1 LNQHGFLRHNGH
13 IFRLDV
19 QLLMTHLIL
28 RPLTPDLNHPAP
40 RDKFGHAIA
49 LAADGQTLAIGAP
62 YHDQPLISSGSVQ
75 IYARRDDEWQ
85 PIGEPIRGRRPLEFC
100 GWSVALSADGHTLAI
115 GATGGGPDAAQPSG
129 SVQIYKRQ
137 ADRWVTFGAP
147 ITGTAPN
154 ELMGSA
160 IALSADGNTLAIGA
174 PLHDGNG
181 TNSGQVQVYR
191 YDDTNPTSPWMQI
204 GTDLRGAAAQS
215 YFGSAI
221 ALSHDGQFL
230 AIGAPRSDQGNGPES
245 GAVYLYQWGE
255 SDWVPLGQ
263 LIGRHRREWFGGAI
277 ALSLDAQT
285 IAIGAPGHD
294 DNRGSIRVYQRQMG
308 FWQQQGDELTGAPGE
323 GWGHTVAIAAGGT
336 IVAGG
341 TTATLGRA
349 DLLAPQAVRTYRY
362 VHPQWQPHGQAQGGG
377 RFGQGL
383 ALSQDGQTLAIG
395 APGHDQNL
403 GDSGFVRL
411 VHRPLPN
418 PKPTIRRTPK
428 QATLQLAPRDVD
440 APWITLTDGRGQPI
454 ALSADWKIVDTDQR
468 AAGPIDLLLHSLDR
482 DTVQCW
488 QLDPAGR
495 VISQTDLRN
504 LAGAVLHTRN
514 PHWRL
519 IGWADFAQTQLL
531 KLLWHNPISDEIA
544 FWSLAADRATV
555 TDYDY
560 LLDARGQRVK
570 TQNPS
575 WEICAIVDLD
585 RNGQPDLL
593 LRLPA
598 LNQTA
603 VIRLKGTIFVTA
615 QYLPGPPI
623 VDLGYRDITFWE
635 GDNRVTINWQNAS
648 QTQLVQ
654 QTVRCVAGEFVADR
668 FITLESTAIG

>member
-1 LNQHGFLRHNGH
+1 
-13 IFRLDV
+13 
-19 QLLMTHLIL
+19 MTHLIL

-62 YHDQPLISSGSVQ
+62 GHNQPLVCSGLVQ
-75 IYARRDDEWQ
+75 IYTRRDDEWQ
-85 PIGEPIRGRRPLEFC
+85 PIGDPIMGRRPLEFC
-100 GWSVALSADGHTLAI
+100 GWSVALSANGQTLAI
-115 GATGGGPDAAQPSG
+115 GATGGGPDAAQSSG

-137 ADRWVTFGAP
+137 ADRWITVGPP
-147 ITGTAPN
+147 INGTAPDS
-154 ELMGSA
+154 LTGSA
-160 IALSADGNTLAIGA
+160 IALSADGQTLAIGA

-191 YDDTNPTSPWMQI
+191 YNATNPTTPWAQI
-204 GTDLRGAAAQS
+204 GTDLRGTAAQA
-215 YFGSAI
+215 YFGNAI

-245 GAVYLYQWGE
+245 GAVSLYQWGE

-263 LIGRHRREWFGGAI
+263 LIGRHQREWFGGAI
-277 ALSLDAQT
+277 GLSPDGQT
-285 IAIGAPGHD
+285 IVIGAPGHD
-294 DNRGSIRVYQRQMG
+294 NHRGSIRVYQRQMG

-323 GWGHTVAIAAGGT
+323 GFGHTVAIAAGGT

-341 TTATLGRA
+341 TTATLTTA

-362 VHPQWQPHGQAQGGG
+362 VQSQWQPSGQAQGVG

-418 PKPTIRRTPK
+418 PKPTIRRAPN
-428 QATLQLAPRDVD
+428 QPTLQLAPPDAA
-440 APWITLTDGRGQPI
+440 APWMTLTAGSGAQAGQPI
-454 ALSADWKIVDTDQR
+454 ALSADWKIVDT
-468 AAGPIDLLLHSLDR
+468 AARVDGTIDLLLHSLDR

-488 QLDPAGR
+488 QLDPTGR
-495 VISQTDLRN
+495 VITQTDLRN
-504 LAGAVLHTRN
+504 LAGQVLHTRN

-519 IGWADFAQTQLL
+519 IGWADFTQTQLL
-531 KLLWHNPISDEIA
+531 KLLWHNPVSDEMA
-544 FWSLAADRATV
+544 FWSLAPDRATV

-570 TQNPS
+570 TQNPK

-603 VIRLKGTIFVTA
+603 VIRLKGTVFIKA

-668 FITLESTAIG
+668 FITLESGAIG